1 VPTVVAFLRAINV
14 GGRFLKMAD
23 LAAHFSSLG
32 LADVSTY
39 INSGNVL
46 FSSRAT
52 RLDRL
57 ATAIERDLEPLLGFK
72 SEVFLRSANEV
83 HSVAAAA
90 QEHRSRIPREGEVN
104 VAFLTQPLSHEQ
116 LAALA
121 ALKTDLDDFTHSD
134 REIYWLCR
142 GNQMESKFSN
152 AVLERRLRLRTTF
165 RRVSMLTKLSEQ
177 LRTSGEA

>member
-1 VPTVVAFLRAINV
+1 
-14 GGRFLKMAD
+14 MAE

-52 RLDRL
+52 RLDGL
-57 ATAIERDLEPLLGFK
+57 AATIERDLEPLLGFK
-72 SEVFLRSANEV
+72 SEVFLRSAKEV
-83 HSVAAAA
+83 HSIAAAA
-90 QEHRSRIPREGEVN
+90 QEHRSRIPPEGEVN
-104 VAFLTQPLSHEQ
+104 VAFLTQALSHEQ
-116 LAALA
+116 SAALA

-165 RRVSMLTKLSEQ
+165 RRVSMLAKLSEQ